1 MAGMIASIIGLI
13 FAVIG
18 ALSGLIGMFNNYF
31 APFMFFSSGCFF
43 IAAISM
49 SVCYYFYSRKK

>member
-1 MAGMIASIIGLI
+1 MVSTIASIIGLI
-13 FAVIG
+13 FAIIG

-43 IAAISM
+43 ITVISM
-49 SVCYYFYSRKK
+49 IVCYCFYSRKK